1 MNCAPAVPPNALR
14 RLKIAPQNPAL
25 TWLDCA
31 DTVPG
36 GPSIACS
43 TAAAI
48 EWDEEFKRAAL
59 EVGGDQSGRSVD
71 VHDSAYK
78 DVVAV
83 ASGRERAEAEA
94 AKKSA
99 AKL

>member
-1 MNCAPAVPPNALR
+1 MAPDTRPLSHPLSAAPP
-14 RLKIAPQNPAL
+14 
-25 TWLDCA
+25 T
-31 DTVPG
+31 
-36 GPSIACS
+36 

-94 AKKSA
+94 AKKNA

>member
-1 MNCAPAVPPNALR
+1 MRPSCSPKRTP
-14 RLKIAPQNPAL
+14 KIAPQNPAL